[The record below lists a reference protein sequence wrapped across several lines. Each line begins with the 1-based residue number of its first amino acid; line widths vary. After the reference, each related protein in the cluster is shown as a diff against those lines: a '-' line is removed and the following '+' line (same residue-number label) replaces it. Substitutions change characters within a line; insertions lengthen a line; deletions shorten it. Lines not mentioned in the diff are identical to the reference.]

1 MSVEKKGKG
10 KTGSPR
16 LAGTFP
22 PLPNAEFHCL
32 CACVYAECVHEC
44 VWLLGDRETCMEIV
58 WEKQGAVSWSTNQ
71 HQNFSTSPSNQ
82 ILGPPTDRHTLPST
96 QSDQGKKK
104 KKKRGFP
111 VKSKHTGCKQEHV
124 YSMQLCRTPQEPSV
138 YLFLCHL
145 CIRWPF
151 VAT

>member
-82 ILGPPTDRHTLPST
+82 FLGPPTDRHTLPST

-104 KKKRGFP
+104 KKRGASLWNLNTRDVNKNMCIQCSCAGRLRNPAFISFC
-111 VKSKHTGCKQEHV
+111 VIYVSDD
-124 YSMQLCRTPQEPSV
+124 
-138 YLFLCHL
+138 HL
-145 CIRWPF
+145 
-151 VAT
+151 

>member
-44 VWLLGDRETCMEIV
+44 VCGCWVIERLVWRLYERNREMYLG
-58 WEKQGAVSWSTNQ
+58 QTNQ

-82 ILGPPTDRHTLPST
+82 LLGPPTDRHTLPSI
-96 QSDQGKKK
+96 QSEQG
-104 KKKRGFP
+104 
-111 VKSKHTGCKQEHV
+111 
-124 YSMQLCRTPQEPSV
+124 
-138 YLFLCHL
+138 
-145 CIRWPF
+145 
-151 VAT
+151 